1 MSATI
6 TIPTSDRV
14 SRASRHRDENLSSPR
29 AHDVPPRAPV
39 RQSAA
44 AGSRSEA
51 GFTLVEV
58 LVAAFLVVVGILGT
72 METISVANRGTSNAN
87 ARTGATNVARR
98 VVEAARAVPGGQLTQ
113 STLLATLKSAAP
125 DLPEVVPDP
134 SSWTVQRQGQ
144 TYTITPTVCAVDD
157 PGDGLGSTSGSPYTF
172 CSSQSPT
179 SPPDTVPADYQQVSV
194 QVAWTSAAGN
204 GSVKQVVDVP
214 LNGSGALPFVKT
226 LTMTSPLS
234 CTTGCPAIT
243 SQTTTSAAF
252 SVTAGNSP
260 ASMTWLVD
268 GSPKGTCPPTT
279 STCSGSGA
287 AWSFTWGLGALVKD
301 STSGSPNNGLCMAGT
316 YTYDGIHQ
324 VGARV
329 QSATGLAGADASM
342 PVSVNR
348 CAAIAPP
355 AFNATERDKTGT
367 PRIPI
372 DTEWQ
377 DNPEGDI
384 VGYRVYKGTS
394 LANKTP
400 VCPASV
406 SSGQV
411 IPVDAGDQCT
421 DPSPPDYSSSAYY
434 YSVYAVDRD
443 PSGNLREGAVSYTI
457 AGVNTGNKPPKAPV
471 SFALTPGAN
480 VTLSWTLPSTPLDPD
495 SGDTID
501 SFRVYRKDGTGGTP
515 TYLDRYD
522 RDRLQQLCSGTSCSY
537 TDTATGATTH
547 TYWVTA
553 VDTNLRESSFTA
565 AKSG

>member
-1 MSATI
+1 MSP
-6 TIPTSDRV
+6 TIPFPAPDGI
-14 SRASRHRDENLSSPR
+14 SRAGRRGDESLTSTR
-29 AHDVPPRAPV
+29 ASDVPPPAPAQQTV
-39 RQSAA
+39 A
-44 AGSRSEA
+44 AGSCSEA

-72 METISVANRGTSNAN
+72 METVSVANRGTSKAN

-98 VVEAARAVPGGQLTQ
+98 VVEAARGVPGAQLTQ

-125 DLPEVVPDP
+125 DLPEAVPDP
-134 SSWTVQRQGQ
+134 SGWTVERQGQ

-157 PGDGLGSTSGSPYTF
+157 PGDGLGSTSGSTYTF
-172 CSSQSPT
+172 CSSQSPS

-226 LTMTSPLS
+226 LTMTSPFS

-243 SQTTTSAAF
+243 NQATTSAAF

-287 AWSFTWGLGALVKD
+287 AWSFTWSLGALVKD
-301 STSGSPNNGLCMAGT
+301 LTSGSPNYGLCIAGG

-329 QSATGLAGADASM
+329 QDANGLAGADASM
-342 PVSVNR
+342 PVTVNR
-348 CAAIAPP
+348 CAPIPPP
-355 AFNATERDKTGT
+355 AFSATERNTNT
-367 PRIPI
+367 SVI

-377 DNPEGDI
+377 DSPEGDI

-421 DPSPPDYSSSAYY
+421 DPSPPSYSGSPFYY
-434 YSVYAVDRD
+434 AVYAVDRD
-443 PSGNLREGAVSYTI
+443 PSGNLREGAVSY
-457 AGVNTGNKPPKAPV
+457 ANVNTTNRPPKAPA
-471 SFALTPGAN
+471 SFALTRSGAT

-495 SGDTID
+495 TGDNID
-501 SFRVYRKDGTGGTP
+501 SFRVYRKDGTVSGTP

-522 RDRLQQLCSGTSCSY
+522 RERLQVLCSGTSCSY
-537 TDTATGATTH
+537 TDTGAGATTR

-553 VDTNLRESSFTA
+553 VDTHLRESSFVGP
-565 AKSG
+565 KSG

>member
-1 MSATI
+1 MSP
-6 TIPTSDRV
+6 IPFPTPDSI
-14 SRASRHRDENLSSPR
+14 SRAGRRGDENLASPR
-29 AHDVPPRAPV
+29 ARDILRRAPA
-39 RQSAA
+39 RQAAA

-144 TYTITPTVCAVDD
+144 TYTITPTVCTVDD
-157 PGDGLGSTSGSPYTF
+157 PGDGLGTTSGSAYTF

-179 SPPDTVPADYQQVSV
+179 SPPDRVPADYQQVSV

-204 GSVKQVVDVP
+204 GKVKQVVDVP

-226 LTMTSPLS
+226 LTMTSPFS
-234 CTTGCPAIT
+234 CATGCPPIT
-243 SQTTTSAAF
+243 SQATTSAAF
-252 SVTAGNSP
+252 SLTAGNSP
-260 ASMTWLVD
+260 ASMTWLVG
-268 GSPKGTCPPTT
+268 GSPMGTCPPTS

-287 AWSFTWGLGALVKD
+287 AWSFTWSLGALVKD
-301 STSGSPNNGLCMAGT
+301 LSSGSPNYGLCIAGG
-316 YTYDGIHQ
+316 YTYDGIYQ

-329 QSATGLAGADASM
+329 QDANGLAGADASM
-342 PVSVNR
+342 PVAVNR
-348 CAAIAPP
+348 CAPIPP
-355 AFNATERDKTGT
+355 PGFNATGRDSKTYANT
-367 PRIPI
+367 PTSI

-394 LANKTP
+394 TTSRTP
-400 VCPASV
+400 VCPANV

-411 IPVDAGDQCT
+411 IAVDAPDQCT
-421 DPSPPDYSSSAYY
+421 DPSPPAYSTSAYY
-434 YSVYAVDRD
+434 YAVYAVDRD
-443 PSGNLREGAVSYTI
+443 PSGNLREGALSY
-457 AGVNTGNKPPKAPV
+457 ANVNTGNRPPNPPG
-471 SFALTPGAN
+471 SFALTNQGTN
-480 VTLSWTLPSTPLDPD
+480 VVLSWTLPSPLDPD
-495 SGDTID
+495 SGDAID
-501 SFRVYRKDGTGGTP
+501 SFRVYRKDGTVGGAP

-522 RDRLQQLCSGTSCSY
+522 RDRLQALCSGTSCSY
-537 TDTATGATTH
+537 TDTATGGTTH

-565 AKSG
+565 AKTG